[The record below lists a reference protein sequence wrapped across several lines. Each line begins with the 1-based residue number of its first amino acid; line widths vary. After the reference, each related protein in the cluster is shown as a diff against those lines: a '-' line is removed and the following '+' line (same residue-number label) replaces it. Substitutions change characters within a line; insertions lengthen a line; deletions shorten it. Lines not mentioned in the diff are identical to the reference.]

1 MNKKIKVFLRH
12 WNGALARK
20 QDVRPEWFSYEKCYR
35 SVKNADVD
43 LYILLDG
50 TKEKHHFEFDA
61 NDNITEYHGGSDEA
75 SFLFCLNQIERY
87 NFDDDDI
94 IYIVED
100 DYLHRTGWENIMKE
114 AFDTFDVDYV
124 TLYDHGDKYTL
135 EMYENLQ
142 SKILHSKN
150 IHWRSTPSTCNTY
163 AAKWKTFKKHWDIHV
178 MYCLPEHTHGGYD
191 HTKFLHLWREGSNL
205 ISSIPG
211 YSNHCDLQQ
220 YWSPIID
227 WSKI

>member
-1 MNKKIKVFLRH
+1 M
-12 WNGALARK
+12 
-20 QDVRPEWFSYEKCYR
+20 
-35 SVKNADVD
+35 
-43 LYILLDG
+43 
-50 TKEKHHFEFDA
+50 
-61 NDNITEYHGGSDEA
+61 
-75 SFLFCLNQIERY
+75 
-87 NFDDDDI
+87 
-94 IYIVED
+94 
-100 DYLHRTGWENIMKE
+100 
-114 AFDTFDVDYV
+114 
-124 TLYDHGDKYTL
+124 
-135 EMYENLQ
+135 
-142 SKILHSKN
+142 HSKN